1 MKEELVSTDN
11 SRSILV
17 PLLVGGVVGAGIA
30 LLLAP
35 KAGREIRKDIK
46 EFAGETKEKVSST
59 FEKGK
64 ELYQEGRSAVAH
76 AYEEGKS
83 AITSAVEAGKTAYIQ
98 EKEKRHAA

>member
-1 MKEELVSTDN
+1 MKEELVGTD
-11 SRSILV
+11 SGGSILL
-17 PLLVGGVVGAGIA
+17 PFLVGSVVGAGIA

-46 EFAGETKEKVSST
+46 EFAGETKEKVSSA

-64 ELYQEGRSAVAH
+64 ELYQEGRSAVTH
-76 AYEEGKS
+76 VFEEGKS
-83 AITSAVEAGKTAYIQ
+83 AITGAVEAGKAAYMQ